1 MVDDR
6 NGNGNGEEPPE
17 HEPDPPE
24 HEPDPPEPDRPLE
37 PDHEEAGYQGPE
49 PGETGQITPDETR

>member
-6 NGNGNGEEPPE
+6 NGNGNGDGEEPPE
-17 HEPDPPE
+17 HEPE
-24 HEPDPPEPDRPLE
+24 PPEPDRPLE